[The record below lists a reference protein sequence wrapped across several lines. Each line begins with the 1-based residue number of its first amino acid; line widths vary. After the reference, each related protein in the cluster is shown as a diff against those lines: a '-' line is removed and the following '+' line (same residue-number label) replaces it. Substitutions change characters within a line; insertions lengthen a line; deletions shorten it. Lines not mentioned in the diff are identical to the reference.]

1 MMNLQHVLQD
11 FFHLVA
17 NGVVEIYNEFSLQH
31 EVGCYIRSVLSAEF
45 KVQFERPTE
54 FFGIAHRAL
63 EKKEIDIV
71 VFSDDKK
78 AAIELKFPRNG
89 QYPEQ
94 MFKACQDIRF
104 LEQLCDAGF
113 EQGLFVMVA
122 DDDGFYSP
130 KRQNNGIYRFFR
142 AGYPLHGSVRKPTG
156 SQEHTLTF
164 RGTYQITWSPIRG
177 SLRYALVLVTQNS
190 G

>member
-1 MMNLQHVLQD
+1 MMNLQQVLHD

-17 NGVVEIYNEFSLQH
+17 NGSVEIYNEFSLQH
-31 EVGCYIRSVLSAEF
+31 EIGCYIRSVLSPEF

-54 FFGIAHRAL
+54 FFGIEHRAL

-71 VFSDDKK
+71 VFSENRK

-94 MFKACQDIRF
+94 MFEACRDIRF

-122 DDDGFYSP
+122 DDDGFYSL
-130 KRQNNGIYRFFR
+130 KRQNDGIYRFFR
-142 AGYPLHGSVRKPTG
+142 AGYPLRGSIRKPTG
-156 SQEHTLTF
+156 SQNDILTF
-164 RGTYQITWSPIRG
+164 RGTYQITWSSIRG
-177 SLRYALVLVTQNS
+177 RLRYALVLVMQNS